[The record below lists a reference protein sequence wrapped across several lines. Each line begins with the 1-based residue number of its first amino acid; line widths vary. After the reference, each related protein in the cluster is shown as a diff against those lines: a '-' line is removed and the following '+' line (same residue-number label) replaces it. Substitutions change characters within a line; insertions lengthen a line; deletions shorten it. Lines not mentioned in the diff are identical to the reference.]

1 MACDTLIWGLLFIG
15 CSIQALW
22 AISEDDPSDYMTKE
36 EKESLKFVLF
46 IRLSILWIM
55 LFIIILLYF
64 REEARDMFYH
74 AYNAYMVSNI

>member
-36 EKESLKFVLF
+36 ERESLKFVLF
-46 IRLSILWIM
+46 IILSIM
-55 LFIIILLYF
+55 DYAFYNYTIIF
-64 REEARDMFYH
+64 
-74 AYNAYMVSNI
+74 